1 MDRAAM
7 ESITNHDNLAAVEA
21 ALAGV
26 LGAGRELGS
35 GSAYLYAMRR
45 GTRSGIRFREAPY
58 LFASQEDRTFR
69 LEYFPIV

>member
-26 LGAGRELGS
+26 LGAGR
-35 GSAYLYAMRR
+35 
-45 GTRSGIRFREAPY
+45 
-58 LFASQEDRTFR
+58 
-69 LEYFPIV
+69 